1 MCIRDSIRR
10 TWPRL
15 EARGIPFTDPQL
27 ADLATRYGLGGAVRV
42 LAWSDETS
50 LAVEEIAAMR
60 DGSDTDPGM
69 GWGRIAHE
77 LGVHPGI
84 GSIMGNGH
92 GKEDAPGQQGEEP
105 EE

>member
-1 MCIRDSIRR
+1 MEV
-10 TWPRL
+10 
-15 EARGIPFTDPQL
+15 EA
-27 ADLATRYGLGGAVRV
+27 
-42 LAWSDETS
+42 
-50 LAVEEIAAMR
+50 IAAMR
-60 DGSDTDPGM
+60 DGTDAEPGM

-92 GKEDAPGQQGEEP
+92 GKDDAPGQQDEP

>member
-1 MCIRDSIRR
+1 M
-10 TWPRL
+10 
-15 EARGIPFTDPQL
+15 
-27 ADLATRYGLGGAVRV
+27 RV
-42 LAWSDETS
+42 LAWSDE
-50 LAVEEIAAMR
+50 LAMDVEEIAAMR
-60 DGSDTDPGM
+60 DGTDAEPGM

-92 GKEDAPGQQGEEP
+92 GKDDAPGQQQDEP